1 MLSRETKDKI
11 AVTLSMLCI
20 LQCLFLPILV
30 TMIPFLDFWWLSDY
44 FLHPFLLLIVIPL
57 TILTL
62 LPGYFQHK
70 NAQPLKIAAPALAL
84 LVVGAFIPESTE
96 EKMMTVAGA
105 LILAVA
111 HIRNILLNRKYQ
123 PASCCLST
131 ES

>member
-1 MLSRETKDKI
+1 MLTRETKDKI

-30 TMIPFLDFWWLSDY
+30 TMIPFLDIWWLSDH

-57 TILTL
+57 TLLTL

-70 NAQPLKIAAPALAL
+70 NAQPLTMAAPALAL
-84 LVVGAFIPESTE
+84 LVIGAFIPESTG
-96 EKMMTVAGA
+96 EKMLTVAGA
-105 LILAVA
+105 LILAAA
-111 HIRNILLNRKYQ
+111 HVRNILLNRKYQ
-123 PASCCLST
+123 LASCCLPI

>member
-20 LQCLFLPILV
+20 LQCLFLPFLV
-30 TMIPFLDFWWLSDY
+30 TMIPFLDFWWLSDH

-57 TILTL
+57 TFLTL
-62 LPGYFQHK
+62 LPGYLQHR
-70 NAQPLKIAAPALAL
+70 NLQPLTIALPAIVL
-84 LVVGAFIPESTE
+84 LVVGAFIPESMG

-105 LILAVA
+105 LILAFA

-123 PASCCLST
+123 PASCCLPTDS
-131 ES
+131 